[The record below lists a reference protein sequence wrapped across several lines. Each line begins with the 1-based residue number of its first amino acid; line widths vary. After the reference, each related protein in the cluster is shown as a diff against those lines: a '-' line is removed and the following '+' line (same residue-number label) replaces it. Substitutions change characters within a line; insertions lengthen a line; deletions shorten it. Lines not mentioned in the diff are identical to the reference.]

1 MAEEPD
7 LILAVETATS
17 AVSVALLRGEVLLD
31 EWTSEDARAPSERLL
46 PGVDALLARARVP
59 LGAIDAFAVSVGPG
73 SFTGLRVG
81 IATVKG
87 LAFASGRP
95 VAAVP
100 TLAALALAGAD
111 GRAPVAALLDARR
124 GEVYAAVYG
133 ADGTALAPETV
144 VKPAAL
150 AGLLAAGTRI
160 VVGEGAEPAA
170 AELAALRG
178 ADVLVV
184 PRPAGLAR
192 AHAVGVLGA
201 RLLAR
206 GEGLDPA
213 CLAPRYVRRA
223 EAEARRTG
231 EALERTS
238 PVASPRE
245 NT

>member
-1 MAEEPD
+1 MAEEPH
-7 LILAVETATS
+7 LILAVESATS
-17 AVSVALLRGEVLLD
+17 VVSVALLRGEVLVD

-46 PGVDALLARARVP
+46 PGIDALLARTGTP
-59 LGAIDAFAVSVGPG
+59 LGAIAAFAVSVGPG

-87 LAFASGRP
+87 LAFASGRR

-100 TLAALALAGAD
+100 TLAALAHAGAD

-133 ADGTALAPETV
+133 ADGAMLLAETV
-144 VKPAAL
+144 AKPAAL
-150 AGLLAAGTRI
+150 AERLAAGTRI
-160 VVGEGAEPAA
+160 VAGEGAEAAA

-178 ADVLVV
+178 ADVVV
-184 PRPAGLAR
+184 LRRPIGLAR
-192 AHAVGVLGA
+192 ARAVGVLGA

-206 GEGLDPA
+206 GAGIDAPQV
-213 CLAPRYVRRA
+213 APRYVRRA

-231 EALERTS
+231 VPLESERG
-238 PVASPRE
+238 RG
-245 NT
+245 